1 MTSSLC
7 RRALA
12 LFLAATTAL
21 LFVPAPALAAGE
33 AEFAG
38 RVFDADGATP
48 RPGVVVTLFD
58 AVSEETVSSEP
69 TNDEGTFRIEQAPAG
84 TYQLVAETSEG
95 AFLAE
100 VPVELQPGANRPLSL
115 TLKVAPA
122 MEGTTGSK
130 MKTWK
135 KGLIAGAIAVS
146 ALFLINEVTDEAD
159 ASSPRP

>member
-1 MTSSLC
+1 MTPSLC

-12 LFLAATTAL
+12 LALAATTAL
-21 LFVPAPALAAGE
+21 FFVPGPVLAAGE
-33 AEFAG
+33 AQLAG

-48 RPGVVVTLFD
+48 RPGVVVTLVDTATD
-58 AVSEETVSSEP
+58 ASVSSEP

-84 TYQLVAETSEG
+84 SYHVLAETSEG
-95 AFLAE
+95 AFLAAE
-100 VPVELQPGANRPLSL
+100 AVDLEPGANQPLSL

-135 KGLIAGAIAVS
+135 KWLIAGGIAVG

-159 ASSPRP
+159 ASPPS